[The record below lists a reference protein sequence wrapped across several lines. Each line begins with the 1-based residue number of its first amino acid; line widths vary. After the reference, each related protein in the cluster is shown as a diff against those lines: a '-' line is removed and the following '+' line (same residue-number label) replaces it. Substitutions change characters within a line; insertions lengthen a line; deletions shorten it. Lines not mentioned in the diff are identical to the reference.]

1 MHAWIAKAEESD
13 RAFGPCGFQ
22 WWCSSHMNLLL
33 TLEVASS
40 GSAAFNKTPFFSPVD
55 DHFCTGCTL
64 CFSMVYYHDVR
75 N

>member
-1 MHAWIAKAEESD
+1 
-13 RAFGPCGFQ
+13 
-22 WWCSSHMNLLL
+22 MNLLL